1 MWLVTL
7 LSALV
12 VRKDEELDA
21 GDAASTLFRLFRS
34 KHVRDLKLIFHI
46 AFIVIIVCEWP
57 RRVGVFGGSLML

>member
-12 VRKDEELDA
+12 VREDEELDA

-34 KHVRDLKLIFHI
+34 KHVRDLKIDLPYCVYCAHRL
-46 AFIVIIVCEWP
+46 
-57 RRVGVFGGSLML
+57 RRGRGVLGCLGAH